1 MKKILFILLL
11 VWPLWTM
18 GQSTT
23 EGQDFWVTWFVNA
36 YNRNTGTANNSQLA
50 LFVVGGQSASVTV
63 SNPRTAYTRTVNHTA
78 GAKTV
83 IQLPSNSQIRSGQA
97 DTMGYHVT
105 STAPILLYASNY
117 WKDSWDVCNVL
128 PTSAL
133 GTEYLIQDPSNVNT
147 PFASELAL
155 VATEDST
162 RIGMILPC
170 PVAGLPALGPGD
182 SLTMM
187 LDRGQSLMLRSTN
200 TGTFMLAESAVTASK
215 PIALFQGHSCGL
227 VSASG
232 GRDLMVEHARPL
244 NLWGQ
249 EFLVTPTH
257 GRPENEEIW
266 ITAGADNCQVYV
278 DGTPYAA
285 PLSRG
290 AAVCYS
296 PNQRAVYHI
305 TTSQP
310 AYVALYPYSYDHGRT
325 LGDPAQVAVNPVERW
340 VSHTIIPL
348 HNCNTNPY
356 DEQYITDDHHY
367 INIVTRTEH
376 VGGMRLNGQPVGG
389 FTALPGGYSH
399 VVLAPGQGA
408 HELSNTLG
416 PFEARGYGVGKWV
429 CYAFEGGIIIDT
441 QQVQLMH
448 DTVHLGDT
456 VCQGEP
462 YRLDA
467 GGIEGLVDLP
477 ADSTALPGILERWAD
492 WVEDDTL
499 VHHLHLLL
507 TVLPTAAYDT
517 TAALILGDTLVFQG
531 DTLTQAGSYTYT
543 FTAANGCDSVLTLHL
558 DWEPFSLTASAEGI
572 CPGDSVSITARG
584 VRQAWWTATPPDPAL
599 AARQG
604 QTTITVGPRQ
614 TTTYSLCSDSSYTP
628 VASVTVAVEEP
639 PQLCFEL
646 SRPFIDFDYPVVIF
660 TDCSDEADHST
671 WTFGDGIT
679 LRATKARRQF
689 RDPLPD
695 SVAVTLRS
703 CSAWDC
709 CADTT
714 FYIHSHIRSVWFP
727 NAFTPGQPTENRFGA
742 VVSFEVADFELY
754 IYTRRGQLVFHT
766 TDVNDLWDGTCEGRP
781 LPQAAYVYY
790 WHVRDHVDY
799 NKSGAGTVTLIR

>member
-18 GQSTT
+18 GQPTT

-36 YNRNTGTANNSQLA
+36 YNRNTGTTNNSQLA
-50 LFVVGGQSASVTV
+50 LFVVGEQSATVTV
-63 SNPRTAYTRTVNHTA
+63 TNPRTAYTRTVNHTA

-147 PFASELAL
+147 PFASVMAL

-162 RIGMILPC
+162 RISMILSF
-170 PVAGLPALGPGD
+170 PVAGLPTLGPGD
-182 SLTMM
+182 SLTMV

-200 TGTFMLAESAVTASK
+200 TGTFMLSERAVTASK

-227 VSASG
+227 VGATG
-232 GRDLMVEHARPL
+232 GRDLMVEQARPL

-249 EFLVTPTH
+249 EFLVTPTC
-257 GRPENEEIW
+257 GRSENEEIW
-266 ITAGADNCQVYV
+266 ITAGADNCQIYV
-278 DGTPYAA
+278 DGAPYAT

-290 AAVCYS
+290 AAACYS
-296 PNQRAVYHI
+296 PNQRAVRHI

-310 AYVALYPYSYDHGRT
+310 AYVALYPYSYDHGRS
-325 LGDPAQVAVNPVERW
+325 LGDPAQVAANPVDRW
-340 VSHTIIPL
+340 VSHSIIPL
-348 HNCNTNPY
+348 HNCNTNPS
-356 DEQYITDDHHY
+356 DEQYITDNHHY

-376 VGGMRLNGQPVGG
+376 ASGMLLNGQPVGG
-389 FTALPGGYSH
+389 FTDLGNGYSH
-399 VVLAPGQGA
+399 VVLAPGPGA
-408 HELSNTLG
+408 HVLSNPLG
-416 PFEARGYGVGKWV
+416 TFEARGYGVGKWV
-429 CYAFEGGIIIDT
+429 CYAFEGGIRLDS
-441 QQVQLMH
+441 QEPQLIH
-448 DTVHLGDT
+448 DTVHIDDT

-467 GGIEGLVDLP
+467 GGIEGLVTLP
-477 ADSTALPGILERWAD
+477 ADSTAQPGTLERWTH

-499 VHHLHLLL
+499 VHHIHLLL
-507 TVLPTAAYDT
+507 TVLPTPTVDT
-517 TAALILGDTLVFQG
+517 TVTIILGDTLVFLG

-543 FTAANGCDSVLTLHL
+543 FTAANGCDSVLSLHL
-558 DWEPFSLTASAEGI
+558 NWEVFSLTASADVI

-584 VRQAWWTATPPDPAL
+584 VHRAWWTATPPDPAL
-599 AARQG
+599 AAQQG
-604 QTTITVGPRQ
+604 QTTITVSPLQ
-614 TTTYSLCSDSSYTP
+614 TTTYSLCSDSNYIP
-628 VASVTVAVEEP
+628 AASVTVTVEEP
-639 PQLCFEL
+639 PELCFEL

-671 WTFGDGIT
+671 WTFGDGVT
-679 LRATKARRQF
+679 LHTTKARRHF

-703 CSAWDC
+703 CSAGGC

-714 FYIHSHIRSVWFP
+714 FYIHSRIRSVWFP
-727 NAFTPGQPTENRFGA
+727 NAFTPGEETENRFGA
-742 VVSFEVADFELY
+742 VVSFEVAEFDLY
-754 IYTRRGQLVFHT
+754 IYTRRGQLVYHT
-766 TDVNDLWDGTCEGRP
+766 TDVNDHWDGTYEGRP

-799 NKSGAGTVTLIR
+799 NKSGVGTVTLIR